1 MSAFDRQ
8 AFDQEFNTLLNSGS
22 PSANSMLAFIKRSL
36 AQFNLSNSYSITW
49 VLNEAYMRGV
59 KLITAGERIEKPLA
73 WVRVTAYN
81 IIREQSREIQRCLPL
96 EESILESQLNV
107 HLTHIEEDDE
117 EFFKRIKLAF
127 QKLEPAEREILLLKT
142 VKNLSWREIKLHLES
157 QGKKIQ
163 SESTLRKRK
172 ERALKH
178 LRDIFNSLE
187 PQNV

>member
-1 MSAFDRQ
+1 MSAFNRQ

-36 AQFNLSNSYSITW
+36 AQFHLSNSYSITW

-73 WVRVTAYN
+73 WVRRTAYN
-81 IIREQSREIQRCLPL
+81 IIREQSRELKRCLPL
-96 EESILESQLNV
+96 EESLIESQSDL
-107 HLTHIEEDDE
+107 HFPSIEEDDN
-117 EFFKRIKLAF
+117 EFFQRIKLAF
-127 QKLEPAEREILLLKT
+127 EKLEPQEREILLLKT
-142 VKNLSWREIKLHLES
+142 IKNLSWKEIKSHLES
-157 QGKKIQ
+157 QGKVIQ
-163 SESTLRKRK
+163 TESTLRKRK